1 MGLFLPI
8 LLLGLAQPADISS
21 AQTFAADASNHVMQM
36 QAGAQSTQ
44 LPAAP
49 RSLELSGNDDGNS
62 TSTRPFDRIVIDHE
76 SGDGPSVCLTM
87 RSYYFQR
94 RDGLAPEF
102 VRMTTCDQLK
112 KRALKNINRPARL
125 VPAN

>member
-8 LLLGLAQPADISS
+8 LLLGLVQPADLSS
-21 AQTFAADASNHVMQM
+21 ANSSAAITSNELLQVQAASQS
-36 QAGAQSTQ
+36 AQFT
-44 LPAAP
+44 AAP
-49 RSLELSGNDDGNS
+49 PPLELSGDDDANFR
-62 TSTRPFDRIVIDHE
+62 TTRPIDRIVADHE
-76 SGDGPSVCLTM
+76 SGEGPSVCLTM

-112 KRALKNINRPARL
+112 KRALKNINRPAKL